1 MRALKVNL
9 DKKTSSSHD
18 IRIGQGI
25 IDRMILLVAKNH
37 KTSRYV
43 IVTDNNVNQLYGQSM
58 LSAMTQAGLP
68 AAIMEIPAGES
79 SKNMAT
85 VMDVAGRLLALGAD
99 RGTLLLALGGGVV
112 GDLTGFIASIYMRGV
127 PYIQIPTTLVG
138 QVDSAIG
145 GKTAVDLPQ
154 GKNLLGTFYQPC
166 AVFADLNFLD
176 TLPDGE
182 FNNGLAEIIK
192 YGIIEDE
199 KLFKLLEEDMDAV
212 KGRDSVHLLKIIE
225 TCCRIKKSIVE
236 IDEREQGLRRILNFG
251 HTLGHAL
258 EAVSDYTLSHGEG
271 VALGMIAAARLS
283 AELHYLPDDELARVE
298 RVIAQAGL
306 PTRIKTTF
314 TTEAVIDRLK
324 TDKKKKDD
332 VIHFVLIKKIG
343 MPFVNGSIS
352 EKMIGDVLEEM
363 SHEAVSG

>member
-1 MRALKVNL
+1 MRVLKVNL
-9 DKKTSSSHD
+9 DKKTSSSYE
-18 IRIGQGI
+18 IRVGKGI
-25 IDRMILLVAKNH
+25 MDRMILLIGKNH
-37 KTSRYV
+37 KAARYV
-43 IVTDNNVNQLYGQSM
+43 IVTDSNVGRLYGPMM
-58 LSAMTQAGLP
+58 LDALTQAGLNTS
-68 AAIMEIPAGES
+68 IMEIPAGES
-79 SKNMAT
+79 SKNIST
-85 VMDVAGRLLALGAD
+85 VMDIAGKLLTLGAD
-99 RGTLLLALGGGVV
+99 RGTVLIALGGGVV
-112 GDLTGFIASIYMRGV
+112 GDLTGFIASVYMRSV

-154 GKNLLGTFYQPC
+154 GKNLLGTFYQPR

-176 TLPDGE
+176 SLPQKE

-199 KLFKLLEEDMDAV
+199 KLFKLLEENMDAV
-212 KGRDSVHLLKIIE
+212 KSRDLALLLKIIE

-258 EAVSDYTLSHGEG
+258 EAVSGYALSHGEG

-283 AELHYLPDDELARVE
+283 AKMHYLSEDELSRVE
-298 RVIAQAGL
+298 KVIAGASL
-306 PTRIKTTF
+306 PTMIPGSFATDK
-314 TTEAVIDRLK
+314 VIDCLK
-324 TDKKKKDD
+324 MDKKKKDD
-332 VIHFVLIKKIG
+332 QVHFVLVKKIG

-352 EKMIGDVLEEM
+352 DQLIRDVLEEM
-363 SHEAVSG
+363 KA

>member
-1 MRALKVNL
+1 MRVLKVNL
-9 DKKTSSSHD
+9 DKKTSTSYE
-18 IRIGQGI
+18 IRIGKGI
-25 IDRMILLVAKNH
+25 IDRMILLIAKNH
-37 KTSRYV
+37 KAARYV
-43 IVTDNNVNQLYGQSM
+43 ILTDSNVNEFYGQIM
-58 LSAMTQAGLP
+58 LDALTQAGRK
-68 AAIMEIPAGES
+68 ASIMEIPAGEA
-79 SKNMAT
+79 SKNMST
-85 VMDVAGRLLALGAD
+85 VMYIAGNLLAAGAD
-99 RGTLLLALGGGVV
+99 RETLLIALGGGVV
-112 GDLTGFIASIYMRGV
+112 GDLTGFIASVYMRSV

-154 GKNLLGTFYQPC
+154 GKNLMGTFYQPR

-176 TLPDGE
+176 TLPDKE

-199 KLFKLLEEDMDAV
+199 KMFKYLEENMDAI
-212 KGRDSVHLLKIIE
+212 KSRDSVHLMKMVE

-258 EAVSDYTLSHGEG
+258 EAVSGYALSHGEG
-271 VALGMIAAARLS
+271 VALGMIAAAKLS
-283 AELHYLPDDELARVE
+283 VKMHYLPENELTRVE
-298 RVIAQAGL
+298 NMIRQAGL
-306 PTRIKTTF
+306 PTRV
-314 TTEAVIDRLK
+314 EAVLDSKAVISRLK
-324 TDKKKKDD
+324 MDKKKKDG

-352 EKMIGDVLEEM
+352 DQLIEEVLEEM
-363 SHEAVSG
+363 KA